1 MSTGSRILSG
11 AGTGAMAG
19 GAAGGPWGAAAGA
32 LGGGL
37 FGLFVGISE
46 EEDADNRRQALRDLA
61 DSLGKSYD
69 EILKDYQDFYQ
80 KYQPAGKMEDAE
92 LAADAIRHWDSSKYD
107 WMASYD
113 KNGDGKVSAD
123 EYDLD
128 YDKTVDSFMN
138 PYADEIL
145 KRTGKIA
152 RESAGGALLGRS
164 TGATDAMMRAMMKEE
179 DELYN
184 TALKAYE
191 SDRDFAYRKWSDYNT
206 AMEQR
211 LKGLMQ
217 ADQWQ
222 IGQMQQLGQDALSWQ
237 AQGFQAMQDA
247 KQNKLN
253 TTAQLNAAAE
263 QI

>member
-1 MSTGSRILSG
+1 MSTGSNILSG
-11 AGTGAMAG
+11 AGTGALAGATAG
-19 GAAGGPWGAAAGA
+19 GVPGAIIGA
-32 LGGGL
+32 VGGGL
-37 FGLFVGISE
+37 IGLFAGISDE
-46 EEDADNRRQALRDLA
+46 KDAKRRRQALRDLA
-61 DSLGKSYD
+61 DQLGYD
-69 EILKDYQDFYQ
+69 YQEILQEYQDFYK
-80 KYQPAGKMEDAE
+80 KYQPAGKLEDAE
-92 LAADAIRHWDSSKYD
+92 LAADAIRNWDSSKYD
-107 WMASYD
+107 WMSSYD
-113 KNGDGKVSAD
+113 ANKDGVVSPD

-128 YDKTVDSFMN
+128 YDKTVESFMN
-138 PYADEIL
+138 PYADEVL
-145 KRTGKIA
+145 RRTGKIA

-164 TGATDAMMRAMMKEE
+164 TGATDAMTRAMIKEE

-206 AMEQR
+206 AMENR

-222 IGQMQQLGQDALSWQ
+222 IGQMQQLGQDALDWQ
-237 AQGFQAMQDA
+237 AQGFQAQEDV

-253 TTAQLNAAAE
+253 TTAQLKAAAE

>member
-1 MSTGSRILSG
+1 MSTGSNILSG

-19 GAAGGPWGAAAGA
+19 GSAGGPWGAVAGA
-32 LGGGL
+32 VGGGL
-37 FGLFVGISE
+37 LGYFVGISE
-46 EEDADNRRQALRDLA
+46 EEDAEERRKALRALA
-61 DSLGKSYD
+61 ASMGESYD
-69 EILKDYQDFYQ
+69 KILSEYQAFYK

-92 LAADAIRHWDSSKYD
+92 LAADAIRNWDSSKYD
-107 WMASYD
+107 WTAQYD
-113 KNGDGKVSAD
+113 KNGDGVISAD
-123 EYDLD
+123 EYDFD

-164 TGATDAMMRAMMKEE
+164 TGATDAMTRAMMKEE

-211 LKGLMQ
+211 LKNLMT

-222 IGQMQQLGQDALSWQ
+222 IGQMQQLGQDALNWQ
-237 AQGFQAMQDA
+237 AQGFQAQQDV

>member
-19 GAAGGPWGAAAGA
+19 ATAGGPWGAAAGA

-37 FGLFVGISE
+37 LGYFVGISE
-46 EEDADNRRQALRDLA
+46 EDDAEDRRQALRDLA
-61 DSLGKSYD
+61 DELGRNYD
-69 EILKDYQDFYQ
+69 DILAEYQEFYK
-80 KYQPAGKMEDAE
+80 KYSPAGTIDDGVKAAE
-92 LAADAIRHWDSSKYD
+92 AIRNFDTSKYD
-107 WMASYD
+107 WMAGYD
-113 KNGDGKVSAD
+113 KNGDGKVTAD

-145 KRTGKIA
+145 KRTGRIA

-164 TGATDAMMRAMMKEE
+164 TGATEAMTRAMMKEE

-206 AMEQR
+206 AMENR

-222 IGQMQQLGQDALSWQ
+222 IGQMQQLGQDALNWQ
-237 AQGFQAMQDA
+237 AQGFQAAQDV

>member
-1 MSTGSRILSG
+1 MSTGSNILSG
-11 AGTGAMAG
+11 AGTGALAG
-19 GAAGGPWGAAAGA
+19 GTAAGPWGAVIGGVA
-32 LGGGL
+32 GGL
-37 FGLFVGISE
+37 VGLFAGIADEDNAE
-46 EEDADNRRQALRDLA
+46 ERRQALRDLA
-61 DSLGKSYD
+61 DELGYSYD
-69 EILKDYQDFYQ
+69 EILQEYQDFYK

-92 LAADAIRHWDSSKYD
+92 LAADAIRNWDSSKYD
-107 WMASYD
+107 WMAGYD
-113 KNGDGKVSAD
+113 KNGDGVVSQG

-128 YDKTVDSFMN
+128 YDKTVESFMN
-138 PYADEIL
+138 PYADEVL
-145 KRTGKIA
+145 KRTGNIA

-164 TGATDAMMRAMMKEE
+164 TGATDAMTRAMIKEE

-206 AMEQR
+206 AMENR

-222 IGQMQQLGQDALSWQ
+222 IGQMQQLGQDALNWQ
-237 AQGFQAMQDA
+237 AQGFQAEQDV